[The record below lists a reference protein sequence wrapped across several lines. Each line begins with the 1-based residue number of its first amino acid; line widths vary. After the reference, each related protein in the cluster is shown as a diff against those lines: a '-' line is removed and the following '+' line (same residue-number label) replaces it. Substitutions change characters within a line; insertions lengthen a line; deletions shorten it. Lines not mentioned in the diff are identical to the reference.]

1 MMDGIILVMLKIK
14 IINLISILAEIVG
27 YQQIT
32 QAYSLSSCLERK
44 WSRAEIIE
52 KYQ

>member
-1 MMDGIILVMLKIK
+1 MDGIILVMLK

-44 WSRAEIIE
+44 WSHAEEIIG
-52 KYQ
+52 KYK